1 MPKMKTHRGAAKR
14 FKTTGSGKLLRQKAG
29 LNHILGKKSS
39 RRKRKLTGEFEL
51 APGDAARVRRMLGD

>member
-29 LNHILGKKSS
+29 LNHMLGKKPSH
-39 RRKRKLTGEFEL
+39 RKRRITGEFEVSS
-51 APGDAARVRRMLGD
+51 ADRSRIARLLGD